1 MGHFFRR
8 SGWINPITGLR
19 GTILL
24 EVVVSS
30 LILVVVILAI
40 GSFFIGHLRAFD
52 RGKEQMELQ
61 RMGTL
66 AMEGMVR
73 AIREGRWAV
82 GITEG
87 GSGTYKDIL
96 IFYPGEPFRDANRNG
111 VYDDGEDFIDIYQV
125 DSDGSPD
132 GFEGVWN
139 CASDET
145 GNNPVP
151 TAYFAVDETGP
162 EGGIIVRGTNQGDDS
177 PWDVL
182 TSDTI
187 RGSIW
192 CDRLQFSIPSSS
204 EEYAVAIALTM
215 RNDMGT
221 GEVGDDMSMDFS
233 SLVNLRE

>member
-1 MGHFFRR
+1 MERFLRR
-8 SGWINPITGLR
+8 SGWANPMAGFR

-30 LILVVVILAI
+30 LILVVVILAT

-66 AMEGMVR
+66 AMEGMIR
-73 AIREGRWAV
+73 AIREGKRVV

-87 GSGTYKDIL
+87 SSGTYKDIW
-96 IFYPGEPFRDANRNG
+96 IFYPGEPFLDVNRNG
-111 VYDDGEDFIDIYQV
+111 VYDNMDDFIDIYQV
-125 DSDGSPD
+125 DSAGSPD
-132 GFEGVWN
+132 GFQGVWN

-145 GNNPVP
+145 GINPIP
-151 TAYFAVDETGP
+151 TAYFGLDETGP
-162 EGGIIVRGTNQGDDS
+162 DGGVILAGTDPSSGS
-177 PWDVL
+177 PWEIL
-182 TSDTI
+182 FTDTT

-192 CDRLQFSIPSSS
+192 CDRLQFSIPSSP
-204 EEYAVAIALTM
+204 EEIGVAIAFTM

-221 GEVGDDMSMDFS
+221 SDLMDDISMDFS
-233 SLVNLRE
+233 SVVNLRE

>member
-1 MGHFFRR
+1 M
-8 SGWINPITGLR
+8 TGVR

-30 LILVVVILAI
+30 LILVVVILAV

-66 AMEGMVR
+66 AMEGMGR
-73 AIREGRWAV
+73 AIRDGRWV
-82 GITEG
+82 LGITEG
-87 GSGTYKDIL
+87 PSGTYTDIQ
-96 IFYPGEPFRDANRNG
+96 IFYPGEPFRDANHNG
-111 VYDDGEDFIDIYQV
+111 AYDEGEDFIDIYQR
-125 DSDGSPD
+125 SPAGSTD
-132 GFEGVWN
+132 GFQGVWN

-145 GNNPVP
+145 GTHPVP
-151 TAYFAVDETGP
+151 TAYFAVDQTGAD
-162 EGGIIVRGTNQGDDS
+162 GGVIVRGTNPNDDL
-177 PWDVL
+177 PWGVLISDV
-182 TSDTI
+182 T

-192 CDRLQFSIPSSS
+192 CDRLQFSIPLSP

-221 GEVGDDMSMDFS
+221 ADLMDDISMDFS

>member
-1 MGHFFRR
+1 M
-8 SGWINPITGLR
+8 TGVR

-30 LILVVVILAI
+30 LILVVVILAV
-40 GSFFIGHLRAFD
+40 GSFFVGHLRAFD

-66 AMEGMVR
+66 AMEGMGR
-73 AIREGRWAV
+73 AIRDGRWV
-82 GITEG
+82 LGITEG
-87 GSGTYKDIL
+87 PSGTYYTDIQV
-96 IFYPGEPFRDANRNG
+96 FYPGEPFRDANHNG
-111 VYDDGEDFIDIYQV
+111 TYDEGEDFIDIYQR
-125 DSDGSPD
+125 SLAGSTD
-132 GFEGVWN
+132 GFQDVWN

-145 GNNPVP
+145 GTHPVP
-151 TAYFAVDETGP
+151 TAYFALDQTGAD
-162 EGGIIVRGTNQGDDS
+162 GGVIVRGTNPNDQV

-182 TSDTI
+182 ISDVT

-192 CDRLQFSIPSSS
+192 CDRLQFSIPLSP

-221 GEVGDDMSMDFS
+221 ADLMDDISMDFS